1 MSDSARLVRSCRLLA
16 ALALAGLCAATAS
29 ARWVGAWATAPLAE
43 SAAKDAQPLAGA
55 TLRQIVRPSLG
66 GDTVRVRFS
75 NAFGTTPLKFAGAHL
90 ALAAAGGALQPGT
103 DTPLTFNGQP
113 DVSIPPGA
121 SYLSDP
127 VKFPL
132 SAFADVAI
140 SVRLAEVPATLTIHG
155 GSRTTSFLQAGDAL
169 AAPALPD
176 ATRIV
181 RWYFI
186 NALEVDTPAPDAAA
200 IVMLGDSITDGY
212 GVPPDSN
219 LRMTDHF
226 ARRAAAL
233 PGAAPLGVLNVAIGG
248 NRLTGEGLGPNA
260 LARFDRD
267 VLGQSG
273 ARWLLVFEGIN
284 DLGARHA
291 ARAKGEPYPSADEI
305 IGALRQIVARARA
318 QGLRVLGGTMTP
330 YEGAQYFTPDGEAD
344 RQRINDWIRTGGAF
358 DAVVD
363 FDAAVRD
370 PAQPSRL
377 DPRYDS
383 GDHLHPS
390 TAGYERLAAALPLP
404 LVASSI
410 ASP

>member
-1 MSDSARLVRSCRLLA
+1 MSAPLRLARLRRLLA
-16 ALALAGLCAATAS
+16 AGALAACCVATAS

-43 SAAKDAQPLAGA
+43 PATKDAQPLAGA
-55 TLRQIVRPSLG
+55 TLRQVVRPSLG
-66 GDTVRVRFS
+66 GETVRVRFS
-75 NAFGTTPLKFAGAHL
+75 NAFGATPLVFTAARL
-90 ALAAAGGALQPGT
+90 ALAAPSGALRPGT

-113 DVSIPPGA
+113 GVSIPPGA

-132 SAFADVAI
+132 PAFADVAI
-140 SVRLAEVPATLTIHG
+140 SLQLAEVPATLTIHG
-155 GSRTTSFLQAGDAL
+155 GSRTTSYLQSGDAL
-169 AAPALPD
+169 SAPELPA

-181 RWYFI
+181 RWYFV
-186 NALEVDTPAPDAAA
+186 NGLEVDTAAPDAAA

-219 LRMTDHF
+219 LRLTDHF
-226 ARRAAAL
+226 ARRAAAA

-260 LARFDRD
+260 LARFERD

-273 ARWLLVFEGIN
+273 ARWLLVFAGIN
-284 DLGARHA
+284 DLGARAA
-291 ARAKGEPYPSADEI
+291 ARAKGQPFPSADEI
-305 IGALRQIVARARA
+305 IGALRQLAARARA

-358 DAVVD
+358 DVVVD

-390 TAGYERLAAALPLP
+390 TAGYERLGSALPLP
-404 LVASSI
+404 LVAPRT